1 MQRRHS
7 ALTETQDTLLTD
19 DLPRLI
25 EDWLMDCQLRQ
36 HSHRTIQGRRDF
48 LLKLLWFLKHKGEA
62 EISTPQIRAFI
73 HYLSEGH
80 KDPLGRW
87 GNPRLIKPLKPVTIH
102 DFYRVL
108 RAFFNWLIMEELLSD
123 SPMRRVKAPVVRL
136 EQKHPL
142 TPPQVTALIQAAKRS
157 TDSKRNES
165 LMLLLL
171 DTGLRASEVC
181 SLKVEDVDFSTNSF
195 KVTGKG
201 NKPRL
206 CYFGRSTSKVL
217 GAYLRIRKAQPYEPL
232 FAARGGGSLSAN
244 SLLQLTTRLAKAAGI
259 SPGLCSPH
267 ALRRTFAVSL
277 LRNGG
282 NVFALQA
289 MLGHTDLQMTRRY
302 VAIADADIEAQ
313 HRQFSPMDRL
323 QIK

>member
-1 MQRRHS
+1 MPRQHS
-7 ALTETQDTLLTD
+7 ALTETQQTLITD

-25 EDWLMDCQLRQ
+25 DDWLMDCQLRQ
-36 HSHRTIQGRRDF
+36 HSPRTIQGRRDF
-48 LLKLLWFLKHKGEA
+48 LLKLLWFLKHRN
-62 EISTPQIRAFI
+62 EIEVGTPQIRSFML
-73 HYLSEGH
+73 YLSEGH
-80 KDPLGRW
+80 KEPLGRW
-87 GNPRLIKPLKPVTIH
+87 GNSKLTKPLKPVSIH

-108 RAFFNWLIMEELLSD
+108 RAFFNWLVEEEVLSD
-123 SPMRRVKAPVVRL
+123 SLLRRIKAPVVRL
-136 EQKHPL
+136 EQKQPL
-142 TPPQVTALIQAAKRS
+142 TQAQVTALIQAAKRS

-165 LMLLLL
+165 LLLLLL

-195 KVTGKG
+195 KVVGKG

-206 CYFGRSTSKVL
+206 CYFGRSTSKAL
-217 GAYLRIRKAQPYEPL
+217 GAYLRTRKAQQYEPL

-244 SLLQLTTRLAKAAGI
+244 SLLQLTTRLSRAAGVPA
-259 SPGLCSPH
+259 SLCSPH

-313 HRQFSPMDRL
+313 HRQFSPADRL
-323 QIK
+323 LSR